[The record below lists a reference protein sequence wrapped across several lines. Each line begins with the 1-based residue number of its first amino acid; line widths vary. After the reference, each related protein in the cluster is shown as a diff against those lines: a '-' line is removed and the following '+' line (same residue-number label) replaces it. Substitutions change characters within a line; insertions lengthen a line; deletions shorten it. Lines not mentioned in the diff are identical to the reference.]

1 MAGLIVNE
9 ATALTEVPLV
19 GETETL
25 GGHERDGR
33 ASSITD
39 KGNEQ
44 EAVLLALSVAVQV
57 TVVVVETINVEPD
70 IGQTL
75 LLMPD
80 PSMAL
85 TTESNETTGVG
96 ELSDDF
102 VA

>member
-25 GGHERDGR
+25 GGHERDGG

-96 ELSDDF
+96 KLSDDL

>member
-1 MAGLIVNE
+1 MAGLIANE

-19 GETETL
+19 GDTKTL
-25 GGHERDGR
+25 EGHKRDGR

-80 PSMAL
+80 PSIAL
-85 TTESNETTGVG
+85 TTASNETTGVG